1 MGRGSKHG
9 IDRDEWEQ
17 RRTEFV
23 ARGLDLPQTKLM
35 PLDVSEIRS
44 AARQRDRLKAHIRAN
59 LSNAAL
65 AKKFGVHER
74 SIEKVLSRE
83 CWSHEM

>member
-9 IDRDEWEQ
+9 LHRDEWEQ

-23 ARGLDLPQTKLM
+23 RSGLELPQTKLM
-35 PLDVSEIRS
+35 PLDVAEIRS
-44 AARQRDRLKAHIRAN
+44 AARQRQKLRQYIADN

-65 AKKFGVHER
+65 AAKFGVHER
-74 SIEKVLSRE
+74 TVEKVLSRE
-83 CWSHEM
+83 TWSQEV

>member
-83 CWSHEM
+83 SWSHEM